1 MLKNIRHKVN
11 LRNRIFDANPKEPL
25 HQKNR
30 HQQMPAD
37 IVPVQRL
44 LYTIKE
50 KQLITLSV
58 AYNTPYLLP
67 GLFPVLL
74 IINYSIK
81 YHFIQ
86 LIRRMWENQFL

>member
-1 MLKNIRHKVN
+1 M
-11 LRNRIFDANPKEPL
+11 FDANPKEPL

-30 HQQMPAD
+30 RQQMPAD
-37 IVPVQRL
+37 TVPLQKL
-44 LYTIKE
+44 LCTIKE
-50 KQLITLSV
+50 KQLIALLV

-86 LIRRMWENQFL
+86 LIRRI